1 MDNAT
6 ENTAANRAVFREGGT
21 LDPNVTAAAPRGVAG
36 ARPVVSDAH
45 GGLARAAG
53 EVFPGS
59 SWRRRIAHL
68 ERSVADRC
76 RRRRVGGAAAAAA
89 DELEAA
95 APFAPTH
102 PDFPRG
108 HGRWMWANDVQGA
121 GEPRGQ
127 AQGEGRDGAPVRGIA
142 RQARRRGPPRPG
154 RRLAG
159 PGASHRPAQAA
170 RGLRVAGASG
180 RDGRSGETLPHGRR
194 GGVLRRPQ
202 EGRVDWTTI
211 DGPGAHHFSPHGY
224 QMKAIP
230 SACIPGP

>member
-1 MDNAT
+1 MQPKT
-6 ENTAANRAVFREGGT
+6 PQRTAPFSGRAAPSTRT
-21 LDPNVTAAAPRGVAG
+21 SPPPRPRGVAG

-108 HGRWMWANDVQGA
+108 HGRWMRTNDVQGA

-127 AQGEGRDGAPVRGIA
+127 AQGEGRDDAPVRGIA

-180 RDGRSGETLPHGRR
+180 RDGR
-194 GGVLRRPQ
+194 
-202 EGRVDWTTI
+202 
-211 DGPGAHHFSPHGY
+211 
-224 QMKAIP
+224 
-230 SACIPGP
+230 

>member
-21 LDPNVTAAAPRGVAG
+21 LDPNVTAAA
-36 ARPVVSDAH
+36 
-45 GGLARAAG
+45 
-53 EVFPGS
+53 
-59 SWRRRIAHL
+59 
-68 ERSVADRC
+68 
-76 RRRRVGGAAAAAA
+76 A

-102 PDFPRG
+102 PDFPHG
-108 HGRWMWANDVQGA
+108 HGRWMRTNDVQGA

-230 SACIPGP
+230 SACIPGL